1 MERHLWTKNPHDFFF
16 RKIKKLA
23 LRNFVNR
30 HLRKK
35 NPDLISEIL
44 FENWDAYSEK
54 GQLERM
60 RNRKV
65 FVGKY

>member
-1 MERHLWTKNPHDFFF
+1 M
-16 RKIKKLA
+16 
-23 LRNFVNR
+23 NR